1 MIYKASHHFI
11 IHPFFR
17 FYSVW
22 KTGSKFHKVYLNGT
36 FTDKNLPVLL
46 ISNHFSWWDGFWAV
60 YLNEKIFHRIFHFM
74 MLEEQLK
81 SHMFFN
87 KTGGYSIKKGSRTII
102 ETIDYTAQLLSDRK
116 NLVLIFPQGEISSMH
131 TRDISF
137 ENGIEHII
145 QKINGRIHIVFLVN
159 IIDYFSSPKPGLYM
173 YFMEYQGD
181 DFTTA
186 MLQREYNK
194 FYSDCISENL
204 KITDI

>member
-1 MIYKASHHFI
+1 MIYRATHHFL

-22 KTGSKFHKVYLNGT
+22 KTRRKFHKVYLNGT

-46 ISNHFSWWDGFWAV
+46 VSNHFSWWDGFWAV

-81 SHMFFN
+81 SHMFLN
-87 KTGGYSIKKGSRTII
+87 KTGGYSIKKGSRSII

-131 TRDISF
+131 I
-137 ENGIEHII
+137 
-145 QKINGRIHIVFLVN
+145 
-159 IIDYFSSPKPGLYM
+159 PGHL
-173 YFMEYQGD
+173 F
-181 DFTTA
+181 
-186 MLQREYNK
+186 
-194 FYSDCISENL
+194 
-204 KITDI
+204 